1 MRERERGVELISRG
15 AADPMAAS
23 SVGGGREVFFVIFF
37 QIERRIKSSVLPM
50 LVFLGPG

>member
-1 MRERERGVELISRG
+1 
-15 AADPMAAS
+15 MAAS